1 MRERRGGHRQT
12 RGAPEAHARLPRH
25 APPAGGHG
33 RGGRGQEGPIAIAAG
48 HGRGHRGGGHGGPA
62 SPRHHL
68 RGRGQAGPNSADH
81 AASRGRGRRSGDAT
95 SASSR
100 HGGGHADHAVRD
112 VRRGGNVSTQQH
124 HHRGRGQASPSSAD
138 HAASRG
144 RGRCGG
150 DANSSSPRVA
160 GQASRFADHAASP
173 GRGCG
178 RWGWDSPLFVGG
190 GARGVG
196 VDLGLQARDGGT
208 PNDGGHGAARGSER
222 CGPPSASDQD
232 SVPFVGTGAR
242 GVGVDLEL
250 QARGGRRPPRADR
263 HREVWVP
270 VLTTANANLD
280 LFFHGGDEGE
290 AVAAAAHAP
299 RPPARGGGGDQDA
312 AVAGAADAPRP
323 PAIGGGAVGREPGRR
338 RIRRERNARRAALND
353 GGAEAPARAAAGVPA
368 EADAD
373 LSPTNKKLQSLY
385 SSLLKEKE
393 LIQELLQG
401 LRGVEECAR
410 AQAESPNR
418 ETIRSIVSTVLSHL
432 ASYDRVDAE
441 ATELR
446 AQLQHPVP
454 RPPELDGHPRDSLPP
469 SVTRR
474 LSRD

>member
-1 MRERRGGHRQT
+1 MRASPPRSSGGRTRPRWARPGGRVRSQSPRATGEGVAAEGTVVLLRRGTTSAAAAKRARTPPITLRLAAAGAAAGTLLPLHLGTAEATPTTLCVTCVAVAMRE
-12 RGAPEAHARLPRH
+12 
-25 APPAGGHG
+25 
-33 RGGRGQEGPIAIAAG
+33 
-48 HGRGHRGGGHGGPA
+48 
-62 SPRHHL
+62 
-68 RGRGQAGPNSADH
+68 AD
-81 AASRGRGRRSGDAT
+81 
-95 SASSR
+95 
-100 HGGGHADHAVRD
+100 V
-112 VRRGGNVSTQQH
+112 
-124 HHRGRGQASPSSAD
+124 
-138 HAASRG
+138 
-144 RGRCGG
+144 
-150 DANSSSPRVA
+150 
-160 GQASRFADHAASP
+160 
-173 GRGCG
+173 
-178 RWGWDSPLFVGG
+178 
-190 GARGVG
+190 
-196 VDLGLQARDGGT
+196 
-208 PNDGGHGAARGSER
+208 
-222 CGPPSASDQD
+222 
-232 SVPFVGTGAR
+232 
-242 GVGVDLEL
+242 
-250 QARGGRRPPRADR
+250 RRPPRADR

-280 LFFHGGDEGE
+280 LIFHGGDEGE
-290 AVAAAAHAP
+290 AVAAAADAP
-299 RPPARGGGGDQDA
+299 RPPAIGGGGDQGA
-312 AVAGAADAPRP
+312 AMAGAADAPRP

-385 SSLLKEKE
+385 SSLLKKKE

-454 RPPELDGHPRDSLPP
+454 RPPELDGYPRDSLPP